1 MNESENTDRWFAVKL
16 PVKFLERKGDGS
28 IVERVKFDYAFS
40 LSSLLDLGEWKV
52 RKQTASDTRG
62 FVLVK
67 GPGIS
72 ERKSILVDRV
82 AGSSLV
88 CIKDAIV
95 NDVSEVSSSCAGT
108 SEYLLTCNG
117 TANAEGHKCVIS
129 GNYFNVSGLKHSAV
143 VEQ

>member
-1 MNESENTDRWFAVKL
+1 MTKL
-16 PVKFLERKGDGS
+16 YLAIAGMIMSR
-28 IVERVKFDYAFS
+28 
-40 LSSLLDLGEWKV
+40 LGGTKCV
-52 RKQTASDTRG
+52 
-62 FVLVK
+62 
-67 GPGIS
+67 
-72 ERKSILVDRV
+72 LVDRIS
-82 AGSSLV
+82 GSSLV